1 MSFWNQLKCEV
12 DLKTYLSRF
21 ILILRSVVEQAADRS
36 KCCRHSGPPVLA
48 VHREVDEEVGR
59 TGKREGEVAKVGD
72 FGNPAWPR
80 DRFWAEILQ
89 KVRF

>member
-1 MSFWNQLKCEV
+1 M
-12 DLKTYLSRF
+12 
-21 ILILRSVVEQAADRS
+21 
-36 KCCRHSGPPVLA
+36 
-48 VHREVDEEVGR
+48 HREVDEEVGR